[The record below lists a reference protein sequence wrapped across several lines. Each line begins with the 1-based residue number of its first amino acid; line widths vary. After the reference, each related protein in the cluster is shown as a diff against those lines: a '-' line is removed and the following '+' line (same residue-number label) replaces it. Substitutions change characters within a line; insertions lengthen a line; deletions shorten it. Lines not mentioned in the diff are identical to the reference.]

1 MDSHPTLIR
10 KHRGLS
16 ARRPGRPRK
25 ALITPSNASMGSR
38 GGQWGAR
45 LPGSRASR
53 SRLFREA
60 TQLKTVSPIESTA
73 RIEVPHVEIQVK
85 TAALLRRSRPHR
97 SDRACS
103 DECSKTTLV
112 TRVAVAWGAARGRFA
127 AVSVPIL
134 PKPPKSKNRY
144 LSPQLRASALEL

>member
-1 MDSHPTLIR
+1 MDSRPTLIR

-112 TRVAVAWGAARGRFA
+112 TRVAVARGGKAGNGGLADRLDGSDGKAIFVLYECGAF
-127 AVSVPIL
+127 SFQ
-134 PKPPKSKNRY
+134 KEK
-144 LSPQLRASALEL
+144 E